1 MNDYILTSYS
11 RKKAKELNVIIKKS
25 IKGQYKID
33 VFDKEGNYLTSIGN
47 KNYLDY
53 PSYLRERGKQ
63 YAENRRRLYHIRHQ
77 KDISKV
83 GSRGWLAS
91 QILW

>member
-1 MNDYILTSYS
+1 MNDYKITAYS

-47 KNYLDY
+47 KNYFDF
-53 PSYLRERGKQ
+53 PTYLKEKGKE
-63 YAENRRRLYHIRHQ
+63 YAQNRRRLYHIRHA
-77 KDISKV
+77 KDIAKE
-83 GSRGWLAS
+83 GSRGWWS
-91 QILW
+91 SVILW